1 MKLYIPDEIRLTIP
15 NPMLYLACSS
25 PICPDG
31 QGVTMNFVYLLERCA
46 DWPST
51 DVIRVFSS
59 FTKAEEKRKEY
70 ERKEDNPDVS
80 YMVREMEIE

>member
-1 MKLYIPDEIRLTIP
+1 
-15 NPMLYLACSS
+15 
-25 PICPDG
+25 
-31 QGVTMNFVYLLERCA
+31 MNFVYLLERCA